1 MREAIFSTDGWGGH
15 VNQDTLW
22 DIPVSPEPAMKME
35 GGGKFFKF
43 QLKTLLRL
51 LRVHKKRYPVQT

>member
-35 GGGKFFKF
+35 GGGKSFY
-43 QLKTLLRL
+43 
-51 LRVHKKRYPVQT
+51 V